1 MQYSRLS
8 DEENDTLLHEHGV
21 PNSAADV
28 DDHQPAGESHSDST
42 AAEVQAAALQA
53 LSTHEALLAECTLFK
68 EVCAACDPQDELVKD
83 LHASLARGQAALHD
97 QISLAQGEG
106 EVVDLLAI
114 NDVVEATLAVY
125 QQRVEESVM
134 MADTR
139 NETEEEQQQ
148 QQLEAAAASTTSLV
162 VGVPVSVEAPSVVEA
177 PASAASFEDQLIDL
191 LGAPAAAAAAPAP
204 ALAPA
209 APASAS
215 AFASVPSKSDAQL
228 DAEANNLLAEF
239 DSLIGEMGGDAGN
252 NTQEVV
258 AQPVTSASTTRAP
271 RRLPSLVKTSS
282 EQEFDAFF
290 TEGTAAAATSP
301 HGPNMVASAV

>member
-1 MQYSRLS
+1 
-8 DEENDTLLHEHGV
+8 
-21 PNSAADV
+21 
-28 DDHQPAGESHSDST
+28 
-42 AAEVQAAALQA
+42 
-53 LSTHEALLAECTLFK
+53 
-68 EVCAACDPQDELVKD
+68 
-83 LHASLARGQAALHD
+83 
-97 QISLAQGEG
+97 
-106 EVVDLLAI
+106 
-114 NDVVEATLAVY
+114 
-125 QQRVEESVM
+125 

-148 QQLEAAAASTTSLV
+148 QQLEAAAAATTSLV
-162 VGVPVSVEAPSVVEA
+162 VGVPVRVEAPSVVEA

-191 LGAPAAAAAAPAP
+191 LGAP
-204 ALAPA
+204 
-209 APASAS
+209 S
-215 AFASVPSKSDAQL
+215 ASVPSKSDAQL

-258 AQPVTSASTTRAP
+258 AQPVTSTSTTRAP

>member
-1 MQYSRLS
+1 MGNQPIMQYSRLS

-28 DDHQPAGESHSDST
+28 ADHQPAGESHSDST

-148 QQLEAAAASTTSLV
+148 QQLEAAAAATTSLV
-162 VGVPVSVEAPSVVEA
+162 VGVPVRVEAPSVVEA

-191 LGAPAAAAAAPAP
+191 LGAPAAAAPAAAPAP
-204 ALAPA
+204 AP
-209 APASAS
+209 SAS
-215 AFASVPSKSDAQL
+215 EPSKSDAQL

-239 DSLIGEMGGDAGN
+239 DSLIGEMGGDK
-252 NTQEVV
+252 QEVV
-258 AQPVTSASTTRAP
+258 AQPVTST
-271 RRLPSLVKTSS
+271 
-282 EQEFDAFF
+282 
-290 TEGTAAAATSP
+290 
-301 HGPNMVASAV
+301 

>member
-1 MQYSRLS
+1 MGTDPKHNQPIMQYSRLS

-148 QQLEAAAASTTSLV
+148 QQLEAATAATTSLV
-162 VGVPVSVEAPSVVEA
+162 VGVPVRVEAPSVVEA
-177 PASAASFEDQLIDL
+177 PASAANFEDQLIDL
-191 LGAPAAAAAAPAP
+191 LGAPAAPAP
-204 ALAPA
+204 

-215 AFASVPSKSDAQL
+215 ASVPSKSDAQL

-239 DSLIGEMGGDAGN
+239 DSLIGEMGGDK
-252 NTQEVV
+252 QEVV
-258 AQPVTSASTTRAP
+258 AQPVPSTSTTRAP

-290 TEGTAAAATSP
+290 TTEGTTATTSP
-301 HGPNMVASAV
+301 HGLNMVASAV

>member
-1 MQYSRLS
+1 MGTDPKHNQPIMQYSRLS

-134 MADTR
+134 MADTT

-162 VGVPVSVEAPSVVEA
+162 VGVPVRVEAPSAVEA

-191 LGAPAAAAAAPAP
+191 LGAPAAPAPAP
-204 ALAPA
+204 A
-209 APASAS
+209 S
-215 AFASVPSKSDAQL
+215 ASVPSKSDAQL

-239 DSLIGEMGGDAGN
+239 DSLIGEMGGDK
-252 NTQEVV
+252 QEVV
-258 AQPVTSASTTRAP
+258 AQPVTSASTARAP

-282 EQEFDAFF
+282 
-290 TEGTAAAATSP
+290 
-301 HGPNMVASAV
+301 

>member
-1 MQYSRLS
+1 MGTAPKHNQPIMQYSRLS

-148 QQLEAAAASTTSLV
+148 QQLEAAAAATTSHV
-162 VGVPVSVEAPSVVEA
+162 VGVPVRVEAPSVVEA
-177 PASAASFEDQLIDL
+177 PASAATFEDQLIDL
-191 LGAPAAAAAAPAP
+191 LGAPAAPAP
-204 ALAPA
+204 

-215 AFASVPSKSDAQL
+215 ASVPSKSDAQL

-239 DSLIGEMGGDAGN
+239 GSLIGEMGGDK
-252 NTQEVV
+252 QEVV
-258 AQPVTSASTTRAP
+258 AQPVTSTSTTRAP

-290 TEGTAAAATSP
+290 TEGTTAAATSP

>member
-1 MQYSRLS
+1 M
-8 DEENDTLLHEHGV
+8 G
-21 PNSAADV
+21 
-28 DDHQPAGESHSDST
+28 
-42 AAEVQAAALQA
+42 
-53 LSTHEALLAECTLFK
+53 LAECTLFK

-148 QQLEAAAASTTSLV
+148 QQLEAAAAATTSLV

-191 LGAPAAAAAAPAP
+191 PGAPAAAAAA
-204 ALAPA
+204 
-209 APASAS
+209 ASAS
-215 AFASVPSKSDAQL
+215 ASVPSKSDAQL

-239 DSLIGEMGGDAGN
+239 DSLIGEMGGDK
-252 NTQEVV
+252 QEVV
-258 AQPVTSASTTRAP
+258 AQPVTSTSTTRAP

-290 TEGTAAAATSP
+290 TEGTTAAATSP

>member
-1 MQYSRLS
+1 MGNQPIMQYTRLS
-8 DEENDTLLHEHGV
+8 EEENDTLLHEHGI

-162 VGVPVSVEAPSVVEA
+162 VGVPVRVEAPS
-177 PASAASFEDQLIDL
+177 SAASFEDQLIDL
-191 LGAPAAAAAAPAP
+191 LGAPAAPAP
-204 ALAPA
+204 A
-209 APASAS
+209 ASAN
-215 AFASVPSKSDAQL
+215 VP
-228 DAEANNLLAEF
+228 
-239 DSLIGEMGGDAGN
+239 
-252 NTQEVV
+252 
-258 AQPVTSASTTRAP
+258 P
-271 RRLPSLVKTSS
+271 
-282 EQEFDAFF
+282 
-290 TEGTAAAATSP
+290 
-301 HGPNMVASAV
+301 

>member
-1 MQYSRLS
+1 MGNQPIMQYTRLS
-8 DEENDTLLHEHGV
+8 EEENDTLLHEHGI

-68 EVCAACDPQDELVKD
+68 EVCAACDPQDELGKD

-191 LGAPAAAAAAPAP
+191 LGAPAAPAPAAPAP
-204 ALAPA
+204 A
-209 APASAS
+209 AS
-215 AFASVPSKSDAQL
+215 ASVPSKSDAQL

-239 DSLIGEMGGDAGN
+239 DSLIGEMGGDK
-252 NTQEVV
+252 QEVV
-258 AQPVTSASTTRAP
+258 AQPVTSTSTTRAP

>member
-1 MQYSRLS
+1 M
-8 DEENDTLLHEHGV
+8 G
-21 PNSAADV
+21 A

-148 QQLEAAAASTTSLV
+148 QQLEAAAASTTSHV
-162 VGVPVSVEAPSVVEA
+162 VGVPVRVEAPSVVEA
-177 PASAASFEDQLIDL
+177 PASAATFEDQLIDL
-191 LGAPAAAAAAPAP
+191 LGAPAAP
-204 ALAPA
+204 

-215 AFASVPSKSDAQL
+215 ASVPSKSDAQL

-239 DSLIGEMGGDAGN
+239 DSLIGEMGGDK
-252 NTQEVV
+252 QEVV
-258 AQPVTSASTTRAP
+258 AQPVTSASTARAP

-290 TEGTAAAATSP
+290 TTEGTAAATSP

>member
-1 MQYSRLS
+1 MGNQPIMQYSRLS

-162 VGVPVSVEAPSVVEA
+162 VGVPVSVEAP
-177 PASAASFEDQLIDL
+177 ASAASFEDQLIDL

-209 APASAS
+209 APA
-215 AFASVPSKSDAQL
+215 FASVPSKSDAQL
-228 DAEANNLLAEF
+228 DTEANNLLAEF
-239 DSLIGEMGGDAGN
+239 DSLIGEMGGDK
-252 NTQEVV
+252 QEVV
-258 AQPVTSASTTRAP
+258 AQPVTSASTARAP

-290 TEGTAAAATSP
+290 TTEGGAAAA
-301 HGPNMVASAV
+301 

>member
-1 MQYSRLS
+1 MGNQPIMQYERLS

-21 PNSAADV
+21 PNSAAA
-28 DDHQPAGESHSDST
+28 DDHQPAGESHGDDST

-148 QQLEAAAASTTSLV
+148 QQQLEAAASTTSLV
-162 VGVPVSVEAPSVVEA
+162 VGVPVRVEAPSAVEA
-177 PASAASFEDQLIDL
+177 PASAATFEDQLIDL
-191 LGAPAAAAAAPAP
+191 LGAPA
-204 ALAPA
+204 PA
-209 APASAS
+209 APAASAS
-215 AFASVPSKSDAQL
+215 ASASASVPSKSDAQL

-239 DSLIGEMGGDAGN
+239 DSLIGEMGGDK
-252 NTQEVV
+252 QEVV
-258 AQPVTSASTTRAP
+258 AQPVTSASTARAP

>member
-1 MQYSRLS
+1 MQYTRLS

-162 VGVPVSVEAPSVVEA
+162 VGVPVRVEAPSVVEA

-191 LGAPAAAAAAPAP
+191 LGAPAAPAP
-204 ALAPA
+204 

-215 AFASVPSKSDAQL
+215 ASVPSKSDAQL

-239 DSLIGEMGGDAGN
+239 DSLIGEMGGDK
-252 NTQEVV
+252 QEVV

-290 TEGTAAAATSP
+290 TEGTTAAATSP

>member
-1 MQYSRLS
+1 MGNQPIMQYTRLS

-28 DDHQPAGESHSDST
+28 DDHQPAGESHSDRT

-148 QQLEAAAASTTSLV
+148 QQLEAAAASTTSHV
-162 VGVPVSVEAPSVVEA
+162 VGVPVRVEAPSVVEA

-191 LGAPAAAAAAPAP
+191 LGAPAAP
-204 ALAPA
+204 

-215 AFASVPSKSDAQL
+215 ASVPSKSDAQL

-239 DSLIGEMGGDAGN
+239 DSLIGEMGGDK
-252 NTQEVV
+252 QEVV

-290 TEGTAAAATSP
+290 TEGTTAAATSP

>member
-21 PNSAADV
+21 PNSAAA

-162 VGVPVSVEAPSVVEA
+162 VGVPVRVEAPSVVEA

-191 LGAPAAAAAAPAP
+191 LGAPAAPAP
-204 ALAPA
+204 

-215 AFASVPSKSDAQL
+215 ASVPSKSDAQL

>member
-1 MQYSRLS
+1 MGNQPIMEYSRLS

-162 VGVPVSVEAPSVVEA
+162 VGVPVRVEAPSVVEA

-191 LGAPAAAAAAPAP
+191 LGAPAAPAP
-204 ALAPA
+204 AAP

-215 AFASVPSKSDAQL
+215 ASASVPSKSDAQL

-239 DSLIGEMGGDAGN
+239 DSLIGEMGGDK
-252 NTQEVV
+252 QEVV

>member
-1 MQYSRLS
+1 MQYTRLS

-148 QQLEAAAASTTSLV
+148 QQLEAAAAATTSLV
-162 VGVPVSVEAPSVVEA
+162 VGVPVRVEAPSVVEA
-177 PASAASFEDQLIDL
+177 PASAATFEDQLIDL
-191 LGAPAAAAAAPAP
+191 LGAPAAPAP
-204 ALAPA
+204 AAP

-215 AFASVPSKSDAQL
+215 ASASVPSKSDAQL

-239 DSLIGEMGGDAGN
+239 DSLIGEMGGDK
-252 NTQEVV
+252 QEVV
-258 AQPVTSASTTRAP
+258 AQPVTSTSTTRAP

-290 TEGTAAAATSP
+290 TEGTTAAATSP

>member
-1 MQYSRLS
+1 MGNQPIMQYERLS

-21 PNSAADV
+21 PNSAAA
-28 DDHQPAGESHSDST
+28 DDHQPAGESHGDDST

-148 QQLEAAAASTTSLV
+148 QQLEAAAAATTSHV
-162 VGVPVSVEAPSVVEA
+162 VGVPVRVEAPSAVEAPA

-191 LGAPAAAAAAPAP
+191 LGAPAPAAPAP
-204 ALAPA
+204 A
-209 APASAS
+209 AS
-215 AFASVPSKSDAQL
+215 ASVPSKSDAQL
-228 DAEANNLLAEF
+228 DAEANNLLA
-239 DSLIGEMGGDAGN
+239 
-252 NTQEVV
+252 
-258 AQPVTSASTTRAP
+258 
-271 RRLPSLVKTSS
+271 
-282 EQEFDAFF
+282 
-290 TEGTAAAATSP
+290 
-301 HGPNMVASAV
+301 

>member
-1 MQYSRLS
+1 MQYTRLS

-148 QQLEAAAASTTSLV
+148 QQLEAAAAATTSLV
-162 VGVPVSVEAPSVVEA
+162 VGVPVRVEAPSVVEA

-191 LGAPAAAAAAPAP
+191 LGAPAAPAPAAPAP
-204 ALAPA
+204 A
-209 APASAS
+209 AS
-215 AFASVPSKSDAQL
+215 ASVPSKSDAQL

-258 AQPVTSASTTRAP
+258 AQPVTSASTARAP

-290 TEGTAAAATSP
+290 TEGTTAAATSP

>member
-1 MQYSRLS
+1 MGNQPIMQYTRLS

-162 VGVPVSVEAPSVVEA
+162 VGVPVRVEAPSVVEA

-191 LGAPAAAAAAPAP
+191 LGAPAAPAPAAPAP
-204 ALAPA
+204 AP
-209 APASAS
+209 SAS
-215 AFASVPSKSDAQL
+215 EPSKSDAQL

-239 DSLIGEMGGDAGN
+239 DSLIGEMGGDK
-252 NTQEVV
+252 QEVV
-258 AQPVTSASTTRAP
+258 AQPVTSASTARAP

-290 TEGTAAAATSP
+290 TTEGTAAAATSP

>member
-1 MQYSRLS
+1 MQYTRLS

-148 QQLEAAAASTTSLV
+148 QQLEAAAAATTSLV

-191 LGAPAAAAAAPAP
+191 LGAPAAAAPAAAPAP
-204 ALAPA
+204 AP
-209 APASAS
+209 SAS
-215 AFASVPSKSDAQL
+215 EPSKSDAQL

>member
-1 MQYSRLS
+1 MQYTRLS

-162 VGVPVSVEAPSVVEA
+162 VGVPVRVEAPSVVEA

-191 LGAPAAAAAAPAP
+191 LGAPAAPAPAAPAP
-204 ALAPA
+204 A
-209 APASAS
+209 AS
-215 AFASVPSKSDAQL
+215 ASVPSKSDAQL

-239 DSLIGEMGGDAGN
+239 DSLIGEMGGDK
-252 NTQEVV
+252 QEVV
-258 AQPVTSASTTRAP
+258 AQPVTSASTARAP

-290 TEGTAAAATSP
+290 TEGTTATTSP

>member
-1 MQYSRLS
+1 MGNQPIMQYSRLS

-68 EVCAACDPQDELVKD
+68 EVCAACDPQNELVKD

-148 QQLEAAAASTTSLV
+148 QQLEAAAAATTSLV
-162 VGVPVSVEAPSVVEA
+162 VGVPVRVEAPSVVEA
-177 PASAASFEDQLIDL
+177 PASAARFEDQLIDL
-191 LGAPAAAAAAPAP
+191 LGAPAAPAPAAPAP
-204 ALAPA
+204 A
-209 APASAS
+209 AS
-215 AFASVPSKSDAQL
+215 ASVPSKSDAQL

-239 DSLIGEMGGDAGN
+239 DSLIGELGGDK
-252 NTQEVV
+252 QEVV
-258 AQPVTSASTTRAP
+258 AQPVTSASTARAP

>member
-1 MQYSRLS
+1 MGNQPIMQYSRLS
-8 DEENDTLLHEHGV
+8 DEENDTLLHEHGI

-28 DDHQPAGESHSDST
+28 DHQPAGESHSDST

-53 LSTHEALLAECTLFK
+53 LSTHEALLAECTSFK

-139 NETEEEQQQ
+139 NETEEEEEQ

-162 VGVPVSVEAPSVVEA
+162 VGVPVRVEAPSAVEA
-177 PASAASFEDQLIDL
+177 PSSASAASFEDQLIDL
-191 LGAPAAAAAAPAP
+191 L
-204 ALAPA
+204 
-209 APASAS
+209 
-215 AFASVPSKSDAQL
+215 
-228 DAEANNLLAEF
+228 
-239 DSLIGEMGGDAGN
+239 
-252 NTQEVV
+252 
-258 AQPVTSASTTRAP
+258 
-271 RRLPSLVKTSS
+271 
-282 EQEFDAFF
+282 
-290 TEGTAAAATSP
+290 
-301 HGPNMVASAV
+301 

>member
-1 MQYSRLS
+1 M
-8 DEENDTLLHEHGV
+8 G
-21 PNSAADV
+21 
-28 DDHQPAGESHSDST
+28 
-42 AAEVQAAALQA
+42 
-53 LSTHEALLAECTLFK
+53 LAECTLFK

-148 QQLEAAAASTTSLV
+148 QQLEAAAAATTSHV
-162 VGVPVSVEAPSVVEA
+162 VGVPVRVEAPSVVEA
-177 PASAASFEDQLIDL
+177 PASAATFEDQLIDL
-191 LGAPAAAAAAPAP
+191 LGAPTAPAAPAP
-204 ALAPA
+204 A
-209 APASAS
+209 AS
-215 AFASVPSKSDAQL
+215 ASVPSKSDAQL

-258 AQPVTSASTTRAP
+258 AQPVTSTSTTRAP
-271 RRLPSLVKTSS
+271 
-282 EQEFDAFF
+282 
-290 TEGTAAAATSP
+290 
-301 HGPNMVASAV
+301 

>member
-148 QQLEAAAASTTSLV
+148 QQLEAAAAATTSLV

-191 LGAPAAAAAAPAP
+191 LGAPAAPAPAAPAP
-204 ALAPA
+204 A
-209 APASAS
+209 AS
-215 AFASVPSKSDAQL
+215 ASVPSKSDAQL

-239 DSLIGEMGGDAGN
+239 DSLIGEMGGDK
-252 NTQEVV
+252 QEVV
-258 AQPVTSASTTRAP
+258 AQPVTSTSTTRAP

-290 TEGTAAAATSP
+290 TEGTTAAATSP

>member
-1 MQYSRLS
+1 MGNFMMQYTRLS
-8 DEENDTLLHEHGV
+8 DHDEDESPLNQHEEQQQPLHSHG
-21 PNSAADV
+21 
-28 DDHQPAGESHSDST
+28 T
-42 AAEVQAAALQA
+42 AAEVQAAAVAA
-53 LSTHEALLAECTLFK
+53 LAADHVQQLFAECALFK
-68 EVCAACDPQDELVKD
+68 EVVAASDPQDELVKD

-148 QQLEAAAASTTSLV
+148 QQLEAAAAATTSLV

-177 PASAASFEDQLIDL
+177 PAPASAATFEDQLIDP
-191 LGAPAAAAAAPAP
+191 LGAPAAPAPAAPAP
-204 ALAPA
+204 A
-209 APASAS
+209 AS
-215 AFASVPSKSDAQL
+215 ASVPSKSDAQL

-239 DSLIGEMGGDAGN
+239 DSLIGEMGGDA
-252 NTQEVV
+252 
-258 AQPVTSASTTRAP
+258 
-271 RRLPSLVKTSS
+271 
-282 EQEFDAFF
+282 
-290 TEGTAAAATSP
+290 
-301 HGPNMVASAV
+301 

>member
-1 MQYSRLS
+1 MQYTRLS

-148 QQLEAAAASTTSLV
+148 QQLEAAAAATTSLV
-162 VGVPVSVEAPSVVEA
+162 VGVPVRVEAPSVVEA

-191 LGAPAAAAAAPAP
+191 LGAPAAPAPAAPAP
-204 ALAPA
+204 A
-209 APASAS
+209 AS
-215 AFASVPSKSDAQL
+215 ASVPSKSDAQL

-239 DSLIGEMGGDAGN
+239 DSLIGEMGGDK
-252 NTQEVV
+252 QEVV
-258 AQPVTSASTTRAP
+258 AQPVTSTSTTRAP

-290 TEGTAAAATSP
+290 TTEGRAAAATSP

>member
-1 MQYSRLS
+1 MGTAPKHNQPIMQYSRLS

-148 QQLEAAAASTTSLV
+148 QQLEAAAAATTSLV
-162 VGVPVSVEAPSVVEA
+162 VGVPVSAEAPSVVEA

-191 LGAPAAAAAAPAP
+191 LGAPGAPAAPAP
-204 ALAPA
+204 APAPA
-209 APASAS
+209 AS
-215 AFASVPSKSDAQL
+215 ASVPSKSDAQL

-239 DSLIGEMGGDAGN
+239 DSLIGEMGGDK
-252 NTQEVV
+252 QEVV
-258 AQPVTSASTTRAP
+258 AQPVTSASTARAP

-290 TEGTAAAATSP
+290 TEGTTAATTSP

>member
-1 MQYSRLS
+1 MGNQPIMQYTRLS

-148 QQLEAAAASTTSLV
+148 QQLEAAAAATTSLV
-162 VGVPVSVEAPSVVEA
+162 VGVPVRVEAPSAVEAPA

-191 LGAPAAAAAAPAP
+191 LGAPAAAPAP
-204 ALAPA
+204 A
-209 APASAS
+209 AS
-215 AFASVPSKSDAQL
+215 ASVPSKSDAQL

-239 DSLIGEMGGDAGN
+239 DSLIGEMGGDK
-252 NTQEVV
+252 QEVV
-258 AQPVTSASTTRAP
+258 AQPVTSA
-271 RRLPSLVKTSS
+271 
-282 EQEFDAFF
+282 
-290 TEGTAAAATSP
+290 
-301 HGPNMVASAV
+301 

>member
-1 MQYSRLS
+1 MGNQPIMQYTRLS

-148 QQLEAAAASTTSLV
+148 QQLEAAAAATTSLV

-191 LGAPAAAAAAPAP
+191 LGAPAAPAAAPA
-204 ALAPA
+204 
-209 APASAS
+209 ASE
-215 AFASVPSKSDAQL
+215 PSKSDAQL

-239 DSLIGEMGGDAGN
+239 DSLIGEMGGDK
-252 NTQEVV
+252 QEVV
-258 AQPVTSASTTRAP
+258 AQPVTSTSTTRAP

-290 TEGTAAAATSP
+290 TEGTTAAATSP

>member
-1 MQYSRLS
+1 MGNQPIMQYTRLS
-8 DEENDTLLHEHGV
+8 DEENDTLLHEHGI

-148 QQLEAAAASTTSLV
+148 QQLEASTTSLV
-162 VGVPVSVEAPSVVEA
+162 VGVPVRVEAPSVVEA
-177 PASAASFEDQLIDL
+177 
-191 LGAPAAAAAAPAP
+191 
-204 ALAPA
+204 
-209 APASAS
+209 
-215 AFASVPSKSDAQL
+215 
-228 DAEANNLLAEF
+228 
-239 DSLIGEMGGDAGN
+239 
-252 NTQEVV
+252 
-258 AQPVTSASTTRAP
+258 
-271 RRLPSLVKTSS
+271 
-282 EQEFDAFF
+282 
-290 TEGTAAAATSP
+290 
-301 HGPNMVASAV
+301 

>member
-1 MQYSRLS
+1 MGNFMMQYTRLS
-8 DEENDTLLHEHGV
+8 DHDEDESPLNQHEEQQQPLHSHG
-21 PNSAADV
+21 
-28 DDHQPAGESHSDST
+28 T
-42 AAEVQAAALQA
+42 AAEVQAAAVAA
-53 LSTHEALLAECTLFK
+53 LAADHVQQLFAECALFK
-68 EVCAACDPQDELVKD
+68 EVVAASDPHDELVKD

-148 QQLEAAAASTTSLV
+148 QQLEAAAAATTSLV
-162 VGVPVSVEAPSVVEA
+162 VGVPVRVDAPSVVEA
-177 PASAASFEDQLIDL
+177 PASAASFDDQLIDL
-191 LGAPAAAAAAPAP
+191 LGAPAAAAPAAAPAP
-204 ALAPA
+204 AP
-209 APASAS
+209 SAS
-215 AFASVPSKSDAQL
+215 EPSKSDAQL

-239 DSLIGEMGGDAGN
+239 DSLIGEMGGD
-252 NTQEVV
+252 TQEVV
-258 AQPVTSASTTRAP
+258 AQPVTSASTARVP

-290 TEGTAAAATSP
+290 TEGTT
-301 HGPNMVASAV
+301 AV